1 MPQLLRVRR
10 CAAILDR
17 SVSGT
22 YDLIRRGELTTVMV
36 GGSVRVPVDA
46 LKAYIARNTVAARTE
61 GGDRN
66 D

>member
-1 MPQLLRVRR
+1 VPQLLRVRR

-46 LKAYIARNTVAARTE
+46 LNAYIARNTVAARAE